1 MPPLVASFEVE
12 SATSINSDVP
22 RAYADKEVWQGKG
35 ITQRVGFGF
44 HASWWIFESHL
55 SPSWVYSQN
64 LDSEEFGYQD
74 LSDGKIAFIQARSRE
89 IDQPYRP
96 GDSSFQRGY
105 LSNSFVRMNLWK
117 TSLGVSTETHW
128 WGPGVRNSLLMG
140 HQAPGFKH
148 AYIKTNAPISI
159 GLGTVEGTYLGG
171 LLEDTDIHR
180 SARNGE
186 WAYITGVTGAFTP
199 RLIPGLKFGL
209 TRTFVINGS
218 DLNTWSDYVPILQPF
233 DKSKLGA
240 GTDGGGS
247 QPDDQR
253 ASVHFSWSMRDGAF
267 RVYGEFA
274 KEDHNADIRDIIGEP
289 EHNRAYQ
296 FGMETRHVLTLGR
309 LKSGFEA
316 THLTM
321 SNSQQTRSS
330 GYWYTHT
337 RVKQGYT
344 NQGQLLGAAIGPG
357 SSSQTLWL
365 TFEQDGTSWGG
376 LVERVAVNRDLYEDI
391 AGPGLK
397 PEVDVTL
404 GLHASYS
411 WGRVGA
417 EAALDL
423 THTSNRFFRQG
434 ENRWLTSFRT
444 SLRYDL

>member
-1 MPPLVASFEVE
+1 MLSLIFLLIFGNLPPQAGFFEIELTTFV
-12 SATSINSDVP
+12 NSDIP
-22 RAYADKEVWQGKG
+22 RAYGDQEVWQGKG
-35 ITQRVGFGF
+35 ITQKIGVGV
-44 HASWWIFESHL
+44 HASLWMFETQL
-55 SPSWVYSQN
+55 SPSWVYAQN
-64 LDSEEFGYQD
+64 LVSEN
-74 LSDGKIAFIQARSRE
+74 LLTPLIE
-89 IDQPYRP
+89 IDWPYRQGEKP
-96 GDSSFQRGY
+96 IHRGY
-105 LSNSFVRMNLWK
+105 LNNSYIRLNLWK
-117 TSLGVSTETHW
+117 ASVGISTENHW
-128 WGPGVRNSLLMG
+128 WGPGVRNSILMG

-148 AYIKTNAPISI
+148 AYVKTPAPISV

-171 LLEDTDIHR
+171 LLEDTDINLA
-180 SARNGE
+180 ARNGE
-186 WAYITGVTGAFTP
+186 WVYLSGVTGAFSP
-199 RLIPGLKFGL
+199 RFLPGLKLGL
-209 TRTFVINGS
+209 SRTFIINGS
-218 DLNTWSDYVPILQPF
+218 DMDSWSDYAPIFQPF

-253 ASVHFSWSMRDGAF
+253 ASVYFSWSMNQGAL

-274 KEDHNADIRDIIGEP
+274 KEDHNADVRDIIGEP

-296 FGMETRHVLTLGR
+296 FGVESRNR
-309 LKSGFEA
+309 LSRGHLSAGAEA

-357 SSSQTLWL
+357 SSTQTLWL
-365 TFEQDGTSWGG
+365 TYESESSSLGG

-404 GLHASYS
+404 GLHASRT

-417 EAALDL
+417 SAALDL
-423 THTSNRFFRQG
+423 THTSNRFYRQG
-434 ENRWLTSFRT
+434 ENRWLGSFRT
-444 SLRYDL
+444 GLLFKL